1 MALRSALALVLN
13 AIVATLNSNSGLV
26 EATRGAT
33 GMPPDNFAPAIW
45 LTGGTEGVTTTQ
57 HYQDALDLL
66 RDIDVST
73 IVPLTGDDA
82 VHTALNA
89 HCIYMSG
96 PGKSERDGIVGLAG
110 TTSPFALPTKNQIRD
125 KVLVLN
131 SRHLRACGQTISRY
145 NTAGTLTVFEPWYQ
159 AVILAGM
166 QAGSSLGT
174 SLTRKVANVVS
185 IAQDSTWTPS
195 ADSNAMIQLGL
206 CFMESHRT
214 GTRVVRNI
222 TTYLQDNNLA
232 FTEASV
238 NEAANFAVFNLRNS
252 LDETVG
258 KKGFAGTLAAT
269 RGAAVAILNI
279 MQSEGVIVRWQ
290 ALTIELQADTLV
302 VAVEIAP
309 IIPVNFVT
317 ATVHLV
323 TIDLVG

>member
-1 MALRSALALVLN
+1 VVLGFSAVLN
-13 AIVATLNSNSGLV
+13 AIVSTLNGNSGLV
-26 EATRGAT
+26 KATRGAT
-33 GMPPDNFAPAIW
+33 GMPPDNFTPAIW
-45 LTGGTEGVTTTQ
+45 LTGGIEGVATSQ
-57 HYQDALDLL
+57 LYQDALDLL
-66 RDIDVST
+66 KALDVST
-73 IVPLTGDDA
+73 IVPLTGDAA

-96 PGKSERDGIVGLAG
+96 PGKSERDGVVGLAG

-125 KVLVLN
+125 KVLALN

-159 AVILAGM
+159 AVLLAGM
-166 QAGSSLGT
+166 QAGSSIGT

-185 IAQDSTWTPS
+185 IAQDSTWSTVN
-195 ADSNAMIQLGL
+195 DSNEMIQLGL

-222 TTYLQDNNLA
+222 TTYLQDNNIA

-238 NEAANFAVFNLRNS
+238 NEAANYAVFNLRNS

-258 KKGFAGTLAAT
+258 KKGFAGTLDAT
-269 RGAAVAILNI
+269 RAAASQILGL
-279 MQSEGVIVRWQ
+279 MLSEGIIVQWQ
-290 ALTIELQADTLV
+290 SLSIELNVDTLV

-323 TIDLVG
+323 TVDLVG